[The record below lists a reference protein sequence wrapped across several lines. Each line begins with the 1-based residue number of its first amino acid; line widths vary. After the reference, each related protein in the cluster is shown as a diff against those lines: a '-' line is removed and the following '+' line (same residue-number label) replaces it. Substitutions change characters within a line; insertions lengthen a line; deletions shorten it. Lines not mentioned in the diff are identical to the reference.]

1 MIKEV
6 IIPVSV
12 SKTIRKF
19 PKEIREKLYWS
30 IDKLLEDPS
39 YPSLR
44 HKKISG
50 TEFYWEFSITMNY
63 RGVYRQ
69 EKDKGFLIAVG
80 KHEDIF

>member
-6 IIPVSV
+6 IIPASV
-12 SKTIRKF
+12 QKLIRRL
-19 PKEIREKLYWS
+19 PKEIREKFYRS
-30 IDKLLEDPS
+30 IDILIKDPS

-50 TEFYWEFSITMNY
+50 TESYWEFSITMNY

-69 EKDKGFLIAVG
+69 EKDKGFLVAVG